1 MLQIDFQRLQKKI
14 FFLISS
20 ADELPRDCETLGN
33 NYKYILG
40 NCYYIEATAYDITE
54 SSGNCRDRFNSLG
67 NGGRLFEPKNQ
78 ITNDAVLQEART
90 VTTRLN
96 FVLGIQD
103 SNSQNN
109 WQYISSNKNV
119 SWFNWLS
126 GQPNNDNGNQEDCV
140 CNIGAY
146 SDYKWGD
153 IPCSSKCPSICEM
166 TTEGILVYFTST
178 IVTCG
183 LYFFNPLFKGLFT

>member
-1 MLQIDFQRLQKKI
+1 MMLQIDQVTKKHFSFS
-14 FFLISS
+14 FFSS

-78 ITNDAVLQEART
+78 ITNDAVIQVARRT
-90 VTTRLN
+90 VTPSLN
-96 FVLGIQD
+96 FFFLGIQD

-109 WQYISSNKNV
+109 WQYISNNKNV
-119 SWFNWLS
+119 SWFYWHS
-126 GQPNNDNGNQEDCV
+126 GQPNNDNGNSEDCV
-140 CNIGAY
+140 GNIDYGG
-146 SDYKWGD
+146 SDYTWSD
-153 IPCSSKCPSICEM
+153 IPCGLKDVSICEM
-166 TTEGILVYFTST
+166 TTEGIFFT
-178 IVTCG
+178 
-183 LYFFNPLFKGLFT
+183 LLPPPL

>member
-1 MLQIDFQRLQKKI
+1 MLQIDYQRLQKNI
-14 FFLISS
+14 SFFLFSS

-40 NCYYIEATAYDITE
+40 NCYYIEATDYDITE

-78 ITNDAVLQEART
+78 ITNDAVLQDART
-90 VTTRLN
+90 VTTSPN

-126 GQPNNDNGNQEDCV
+126 GQPNNDNGQEDCV
-140 CNIGAY
+140 CNIGS
-146 SDYKWGD
+146 SDYTWSD
-153 IPCSSKCPSICEM
+153 IPCSQKIASICEM
-166 TTEGILVYFTST
+166 TTEGILLII
-178 IVTCG
+178 IVTHR
-183 LYFFNPLFKGLFT
+183 LYLDDILLTLFYSDS